1 MTLHKERELVL
12 TDAEQVKAIADTPR
26 TRFLL
31 VLDDRPASAKQV
43 AGLLGMTHGKV
54 GHHLKV
60 LERHGLVEVVEERQ
74 VRAMTEKLYGLTYDT
89 LRVRLTG
96 DAETDPLVFL
106 FEQAARE
113 SAPVAQQ
120 PFAEGRRLYSVRM
133 ATARAAEFARRL
145 ESLADEFAEAEG
157 DGPMFGFAGAV
168 YRTSLPED
176 RS

>member
-1 MTLHKERELVL
+1 MTLHKDRELVL
-12 TDAEQVKAIADTPR
+12 TDAEQVKAIADTTR
-26 TRFLL
+26 TRILQ
-31 VLDDRPASAKQV
+31 VLDDRPASAKQL

-74 VRAMTEKLYGLTYDT
+74 VRAMTEKLYGLTYDR
-89 LRVRLTG
+89 LRIRLSG
-96 DAETDPLVFL
+96 DAESDPLVFL

-113 SAPVAQQ
+113 SAPAAEQ
-120 PFAEGRRLYSVRM
+120 PFSGGRRLYSVRM
-133 ATARAAEFARRL
+133 ATARAAEFARQL